1 LAHVPLKD
9 IWNSMIVPK
18 IAQAH
23 GFVEAPEA
31 TKEGESAPAEDVKKF
46 APANTNQSGASAK
59 KSAAPKRDPREGAVD
74 VDVDVDLDLDNISKD
89 LKAAT
94 GK

>member
-31 TKEGESAPAEDVKKF
+31 TEEGESAPAEDVKKF
-46 APANTNQSGASAK
+46 APANTNESGASAK
-59 KSAAPKRDPREGAVD
+59 KSAAPKPDPREGA